1 MAIGLFLLT
10 IFNSI
15 CQHQF
20 FWRSMSTGVLSRTA
34 LIGSLYKRG
43 LSLTPRERTIHPG
56 SALVNHMSTDISRVD
71 FAVSFCNSIYPCYTN
86 GILRHNGFTQ
96 SGQRLFKSPYV

>member
-20 FWRSMSTGVLSRTA
+20 FWRSMATGVLTRTA
-34 LIGSLYKRG
+34 LVGSLYKRG
-43 LSLTPRERTIHPG
+43 LALTPRERTIHPG
-56 SALVNHMSTDISRVD
+56 SALVNHMSTDISRID
-71 FAVSFCNSIYPCYTN
+71 YAVCFPLNTRSKLCISSSLF
-86 GILRHNGFTQ
+86 FTFYFRDVFMLIR
-96 SGQRLFKSPYV
+96 SL

>member
-10 IFNSI
+10 ILTSI

-20 FWRSMSTGVLSRTA
+20 FWRSMSTGVLARTT

-43 LSLTPRERTIHPG
+43 LSLTPKERTLHPG
-56 SALVNHMSTDISRVD
+56 AALVNHMSTDISRVD
-71 FAVSFCNSIYPCYTN
+71 FAVRSLIHYQPEY
-86 GILRHNGFTQ
+86 
-96 SGQRLFKSPYV
+96 